1 MTHARPMALPTI
13 CMNVMSDVAC
23 GTSASLSAY
32 SACAMM
38 TYTNSERDVNPRIAR
53 RTEFWRME
61 PRPTPL
67 RIWKPMSFPSG
78 VVASVV
84 NSSPNPTA
92 ATIGPMNMNGQTWPV
107 FWGCC
112 TV

>member
-38 TYTNSERDVNPRIAR
+38 TYKNIEHNSDVARGCAR
-53 RTEFWRME
+53 RGETH
-61 PRPTPL
+61 
-67 RIWKPMSFPSG
+67 
-78 VVASVV
+78 
-84 NSSPNPTA
+84 
-92 ATIGPMNMNGQTWPV
+92 
-107 FWGCC
+107 
-112 TV
+112 